1 MGDPDSWLGVAMLL
15 GLAIFGVASW
25 LFHRRL
31 RNRHSLRFI
40 LSVVA
45 LVAWLPVSS
54 VIQFVVLTYFN
65 MDNPGQLANW
75 LLISSEVL
83 VPCLL
88 VLLVP
93 LMFLFG
99 PARVL

>member
-54 VIQFVVLTYFN
+54 WTGQPFV
-65 MDNPGQLANW
+65 DI
-75 LLISSEVL
+75 LL
-83 VPCLL
+83 P
-88 VLLVP
+88 
-93 LMFLFG
+93 
-99 PARVL
+99 